1 MNVSRESRVA
11 NFSSDLKPTQPASSS
26 ALNRRRLL
34 QFGLYTMFVAGGC
47 AKSASNSEDHA
58 AGVTTARP
66 TSLVSDYATADQSL
80 KDATGRLQSKCAS
93 LWGTAHTE
101 LPAQKVWVSYDK
113 DWISRGHVDFE
124 HGEFVA
130 QALVDAD
137 QANDI
142 GPALRLL
149 HKRLEDAQ
157 KSTASDMADDDKVLK
172 LARELARERGLGLAD
187 PTAPVAKGDPVLAG
201 ILPADAASRLT
212 TGALQR
218 TAIVGDDGKP
228 RVMLT
233 YRVNFLDG
241 YHARLAAPYVDAVQR
256 EARRY
261 ELQPSL
267 VLAITETESAF
278 NPRARSGAPAFG
290 LMQLVPKSGGCDAY
304 QHAFGSFRIP
314 DPDYLYVPDNNIR
327 LGSAY
332 LQLLDRRDLHGINNL
347 QSRGYAVVAAYN
359 TGAGNVARA
368 FGGTTHVGTAA
379 DAVNKMSS
387 EDVLRHLQ
395 ERLPFDE
402 TRKYLTNVVARRSR
416 YNGLD
421 DDGAQMM

>member
-1 MNVSRESRVA
+1 MTRTGSVA
-11 NFSSDLKPTQPASSS
+11 ATSISSTASSS
-26 ALNRRRLL
+26 PRHWS
-34 QFGLYTMFVAGGC
+34 TPI
-47 AKSASNSEDHA
+47 E
-58 AGVTTARP
+58 
-66 TSLVSDYATADQSL
+66 
-80 KDATGRLQSKCAS
+80 
-93 LWGTAHTE
+93 
-101 LPAQKVWVSYDK
+101 
-113 DWISRGHVDFE
+113 
-124 HGEFVA
+124 
-130 QALVDAD
+130 
-137 QANDI
+137 ANEI
-142 GPALRLL
+142 GPALGLL
-149 HKRLEDAQ
+149 RKRLEDAQ
-157 KSTASDMADDDKVLK
+157 KNTASDMADDDKVLK
-172 LARELARERGLGLAD
+172 LARQLARERGLGLAD
-187 PTAPVAKGDPVLAG
+187 PTAPAAKGDPVLAG

-212 TGALQR
+212 AETLQR

-241 YHARLAAPYVDAVQR
+241 YHARLAAPYVGAVRR
-256 EARRY
+256 EAHRY

-267 VLAITETESAF
+267 LLAIIETESAF
-278 NPRARSGAPAFG
+278 NPRARSAAPAFG
-290 LMQLVPKSGGCDAY
+290 LMQLVPNSGGCDAY
-304 QHAFGSFRIP
+304 QYAFGSLRIP

-379 DAVNKMSS
+379 DTINKMSS
-387 EDVLRHLQ
+387 NDVFRHLQ

-416 YNGLD
+416 YSDLD
-421 DDGAQMM
+421 EAGPQMIVSRRSERPDPS